1 MAFEVSLTRGALN
14 RLETGSSVSSKSS
27 VSYSART
34 AASAAPFF
42 SRLESSVTMRCLSTS
57 VANYWEC
64 STSRQQCLP
73 PQVHHFCGGPQL
85 DSPFSSSSSRISL
98 GKKKASKCLLEWEAK
113 NTARTGA
120 TSLSCQRKLARA
132 AREETHGTSCAIMAA
147 AAGTLAPPV
156 REDSY
161 ADEQDF
167 IKAGGEELDL
177 VQLQASKTM
186 EQPKIAEKVCMYVLG
201 SSSPS

>member
-1 MAFEVSLTRGALN
+1 MEQV
-14 RLETGSSVSSKSS
+14 V
-27 VSYSART
+27 
-34 AASAAPFF
+34 
-42 SRLESSVTMRCLSTS
+42 LS
-57 VANYWEC
+57 W
-64 STSRQQCLP
+64 QQ
-73 PQVHHFCGGPQL
+73 
-85 DSPFSSSSSRISL
+85 
-98 GKKKASKCLLEWEAK
+98 LLV
-113 NTARTGA
+113 
-120 TSLSCQRKLARA
+120 LL
-132 AREETHGTSCAIMAA
+132 
-147 AAGTLAPPV
+147 PV

>member
-1 MAFEVSLTRGALN
+1 
-14 RLETGSSVSSKSS
+14 
-27 VSYSART
+27 
-34 AASAAPFF
+34 
-42 SRLESSVTMRCLSTS
+42 
-57 VANYWEC
+57 
-64 STSRQQCLP
+64 
-73 PQVHHFCGGPQL
+73 
-85 DSPFSSSSSRISL
+85 
-98 GKKKASKCLLEWEAK
+98 LEWEAK

-120 TSLSCQRKLARA
+120 TSLSCQRKLAHA